1 MGDTM
6 AVNKAPEQRREEI
19 FEAALSC
26 FNRNGYHQ
34 TSIDEIAAQAGIS
47 KGGIYHHFKSK
58 KELVIELFRNRVN
71 RYFEYLTEQ
80 VRGAADAAQGLN
92 VLVEKSGEIFQE
104 HEPVLRFCLEFV
116 AMSSREPEFREEVAA
131 MYRHRVATVSA
142 LIQEGTRTGIFK
154 QVESEGVARALYF
167 LSMGFFLSYFTVPLD
182 FDPQEQHRLN
192 LKTIMDGLIK
202 NQ

>member
-1 MGDTM
+1 M

-19 FEAALSC
+19 FEAALIC

-47 KGGIYHHFKSK
+47 KGGIYHHFTSK
-58 KELVIELFRNRVN
+58 KELVVELLRNRVN
-71 RYFEYLTEQ
+71 RYFDYLTEQ
-80 VRGAADAAQGLN
+80 VRGAQDAAQGLS
-92 VLVEKSGEIFQE
+92 VLVERSGEIFQE

-142 LIQEGTRTGIFK
+142 LIQQGTRTGIFK
-154 QVESEGVARALYF
+154 QVDCGGVARALYF
-167 LSMGFFLSYFTVPLD
+167 LSMGFFLSYFTVPVD

-192 LKTIMDGLIK
+192 LQTIMDGLVK
-202 NQ
+202 AR

>member
-1 MGDTM
+1 M
-6 AVNKAPEQRREEI
+6 AVNKAPGQRREEI

-26 FNRNGYHQ
+26 FNLNGYHQ
-34 TSIDEIAAQAGIS
+34 TTIDEIAAQAGIS

-58 KELVIELFRNRVN
+58 KDLVIELFRNRVN

-92 VLVEKSGEIFQE
+92 VLVERSGEIFKE
-104 HEPVLRFCLEFV
+104 YEPVLRFCLEFV

-142 LIQEGTRTGIFK
+142 LIQEGIRTGIFK
-154 QVESEGVARALYF
+154 QVESESVARALYF

>member
-1 MGDTM
+1 M

-26 FNRNGYHQ
+26 FNSNGYHQ
-34 TSIDEIAAQAGIS
+34 TTIDEIAAQAGIS
-47 KGGIYHHFKSK
+47 KGGIYHHFSSK

-92 VLVEKSGEIFQE
+92 VLVEKSVEIFQE
-104 HEPVLRFCLEFV
+104 HEPVLRFCLDFV
-116 AMSSREPEFREEVAA
+116 AMSSREPEFRAEVAA

-142 LIQEGTRTGIFK
+142 LIQEGIRTGIFK
-154 QVESEGVARALYF
+154 QVDSEGVGRALYF

>member
-1 MGDTM
+1 M

-26 FNRNGYHQ
+26 FNRNGYYQ
-34 TSIDEIAAQAGIS
+34 TAIDEIAARAGIS

-71 RYFEYLTEQ
+71 SYFEYLTEQ

-116 AMSSREPEFREEVAA
+116 AMSSREPAFREEVAA

-142 LIQEGTRTGIFK
+142 LIQEGTRTGIFR
-154 QVESEGVARALYF
+154 QVDPEGVARALYF
-167 LSMGFFLSYFTVPLD
+167 LSMGFFLSYFTVPVD
-182 FDPQEQHRLN
+182 FDLQEQHRLN
-192 LKTIMDGLIK
+192 LQTIMDGLIK
-202 NQ
+202 NE

>member
-1 MGDTM
+1 M

-19 FEAALSC
+19 FEAALCC
-26 FNRNGYHQ
+26 FNSNGYYQ

-92 VLVEKSGEIFQE
+92 VLVEKSGEIFHE
-104 HEPVLRFCLEFV
+104 HESVLRFCLEFV

-142 LIQEGTRTGIFK
+142 LIQEGIRTGIFK
-154 QVESEGVARALYF
+154 QVDSEGVARALYF
-167 LSMGFFLSYFTVPLD
+167 LSMGFFLSYFTVPMD
-182 FDPQEQHRLN
+182 FDLQQQHRLN
-192 LKTIMDGLIK
+192 LTTIIDGLIK
-202 NQ
+202 H

>member
-1 MGDTM
+1 M
-6 AVNKAPEQRREEI
+6 AENKAPEQRREEI
-19 FEAALSC
+19 FEAALCC
-26 FNRNGYHQ
+26 FNRNGYYQ

-71 RYFEYLTEQ
+71 RYFEYLTGQ
-80 VRGAADAAQGLN
+80 VHGASDAAQGLN
-92 VLVEKSGEIFQE
+92 VLVEKSGEIFKE

-142 LIQEGTRTGIFK
+142 LIEEGTRTGIFK
-154 QVESEGVARALYF
+154 HVESEGVARALYF

-192 LKTIMDGLIK
+192 LKTILDGIMK

>member
-1 MGDTM
+1 M

-19 FEAALSC
+19 FEAALIC
-26 FNRNGYHQ
+26 FNRNGYYQ
-34 TSIDEIAAQAGIS
+34 TAIDEIAAQAGIS
-47 KGGIYHHFKSK
+47 KGGIYHHFSSK

-116 AMSSREPEFREEVAA
+116 AMSSREPEFRDEVAA

-142 LIQEGTRTGIFK
+142 LIQEGIRTGIFK
-154 QVESEGVARALYF
+154 QVDSEGVARALYF

-182 FDPQEQHRLN
+182 FDLQQQHRLN
-192 LKTIMDGLIK
+192 LQTIIDGLITTH
-202 NQ
+202 

>member
-1 MGDTM
+1 M

-26 FNRNGYHQ
+26 FNRNGYYQ

-80 VRGAADAAQGLN
+80 VRGASDAAQGLN

-116 AMSSREPEFREEVAA
+116 AMSSRESEFREEVAA

-154 QVESEGVARALYF
+154 EVESEGVARALYF

-192 LKTIMDGLIK
+192 LKTILDGIMK

>member
-1 MGDTM
+1 M

-26 FNRNGYHQ
+26 FNLNGYYQ
-34 TSIDEIAAQAGIS
+34 TSIDEIAACAGIS
-47 KGGIYHHFKSK
+47 KGGIYHHFSSK

-92 VLVEKSGEIFQE
+92 VLVKKSGEIFQE

-116 AMSSREPEFREEVAA
+116 AMSSRETEFREEVAA

-154 QVESEGVARALYF
+154 QVDSEGVARALYF

-182 FDPQEQHRLN
+182 FNPQEQHRLN

>member
-1 MGDTM
+1 M

-26 FNRNGYHQ
+26 FNSNGYYQ

-58 KELVIELFRNRVN
+58 KDLVIELFRNRVN

-80 VRGAADAAQGLN
+80 VRGTSDAAQALN